1 MNIPI
6 FGFTLFLGFT
16 FASFWLFQNTKN
28 EFANDDQAISL
39 ITYLAIG
46 WLLGARL
53 FFFMLHIKT
62 FPTPWAFFFPWRY
75 PGCSFV
81 GGIVGIIIAAITT
94 TKKIKIDPWRL
105 SDPALLPLFLYTTAF
120 FLGQFLSSQEKLS
133 LYHVI
138 LTLVVAAFSQWLL
151 KHYRSFTWYPSGKI
165 GFTFLL
171 AMSLFLSLSALL
183 AFLLSPDLYFNSII
197 KLLLSLGAIILW
209 YQRSGREIRQDIKI
223 LNKTVPI
230 KRDLSKGKK
239 TYAKK

>member
-6 FGFTLFLGFT
+6 FGFTLFLGFILS
-16 FASFWLFQNTKN
+16 SFWFFRNTKN

-53 FFFMLHIKT
+53 FFFLIHIGT
-62 FPTPWAFFFPWRY
+62 FPNLWTFFFPWRY

-81 GGIVGIIIAAITT
+81 GGITGIIITAIIT
-94 TKKIKIDPWRL
+94 TKKIKIDLWRL
-105 SDPALLPLFLYTTAF
+105 SDPALLPLFLYATAY
-120 FLGQFLSSQEKLS
+120 FLGQFLTGQEKLS
-133 LYHVI
+133 LYNII
-138 LTLVVAAFSQWLL
+138 LALAIATFSQWLL
-151 KHYRSFTWYPSGKI
+151 NHYRSFAWYPSGKI

-171 AMSLFLSLSALL
+171 STSLFSSLSALL
-183 AFLLSPDLYFNSII
+183 AFLLSPDLYFSNII

-223 LNKTVPI
+223 LKLKTH
-230 KRDLSKGKK
+230 
-239 TYAKK
+239 AKK